1 MRGALLL
8 LATLV
13 MAIVAAGVMP
23 AQEKETPEQKKPAF
37 VPPGA
42 RLAAAKSALVKHA
55 GGSEIPY
62 NVIMSGLEGWGRFT
76 LVDSPSKA
84 DIIVEVTSPQEDGG
98 VSVSSKT
105 RSGVTGRMEE
115 STTTSRNLSSGP
127 IKLVVYDAKTHVALW
142 TASEQA
148 KSALRQKTREDNLV
162 EAAAKLVTK
171 FRERVE
177 ESTK

>member
-1 MRGALLL
+1 MRRVYRLLVTLL
-8 LATLV
+8 LAAF
-13 MAIVAAGVMP
+13 AITIVP
-23 AQEKETPEQKKPAF
+23 AQEKEAAVQKKPAF

-42 RLAAAKSALVKHA
+42 RLAAAKTALVKNT

-76 LVDSPSKA
+76 LVEEPSKA

-148 KSALRQKTREDNLV
+148 KSALRQKNREDNLV